1 MSVKNLNRFNSLKRL
16 VQDAQRSDIQ
26 LNRHIKTLTDLFL
39 PPATGEGWDG
49 GDARVIDVASN
60 ANNPPS
66 QPSPISMGEGAD
78 CGFGSAP
85 RATQSPAHLRGKG

>member
-26 LNRHIKTLTDLFL
+26 LNRHIKTLTDLLL

-49 GDARVIDVASN
+49 GDAHFEFNIPLAANQFNHGTSSVITV
-60 ANNPPS
+60 
-66 QPSPISMGEGAD
+66 
-78 CGFGSAP
+78 
-85 RATQSPAHLRGKG
+85 